1 MITTLAVVAAFGF
14 AGTAAAIETD
24 DVCNSG
30 LEETTVKVNLEDA
43 LKSADDS
50 SINDAYKTD
59 NSVTDANKLDVSL
72 DVADALND
80 KSQDNDIDDSYNQD
94 NDALAVDL
102 TDALNDK
109 SQDNDIADSYNQ
121 DNDALTVDLTDAL
134 NDKSIANSYNQDN
147 DALTATI
154 TVNDVIVS
162 LGAGDAVKVNGNYV
176 EGSIDASMDI
186 NSFSITNNGNATAP
200 STAIM
205 PVQTTTTECCN
216 TTVTESLASV
226 PGSMTVNQ
234 SGATFDSAI
243 GFNNASA
250 AFQAFSSPTVLVT
263 GGGYGVTPSE

>member
-1 MITTLAVVAAFGF
+1 
-14 AGTAAAIETD
+14 
-24 DVCNSG
+24 
-30 LEETTVKVNLEDA
+30 
-43 LKSADDS
+43 
-50 SINDAYKTD
+50 
-59 NSVTDANKLDVSL
+59 
-72 DVADALND
+72 DALN
-80 KSQDNDIDDSYNQD
+80 N
-94 NDALAVDL
+94 
-102 TDALNDK
+102 
-109 SQDNDIADSYNQ
+109 
-121 DNDALTVDLTDAL
+121 
-134 NDKSIANSYNQDN
+134 KSIANSYNQDN

>member
-1 MITTLAVVAAFGF
+1 MKKTMITTLAVVAAFGI

-30 LEETTVKVNLEDA
+30 LKETTVEVSIEDA

-72 DVADALND
+72 DVADALN
-80 KSQDNDIDDSYNQD
+80 N
-94 NDALAVDL
+94 
-102 TDALNDK
+102 
-109 SQDNDIADSYNQ
+109 
-121 DNDALTVDLTDAL
+121 
-134 NDKSIANSYNQDN
+134 KSIANSYNQDN

-186 NSFSITNNGNATAP
+186 NSFSITNSGNATAP

-250 AFQAFSSPTVLVT
+250 AFQAFNSPTVLVT

>member
-1 MITTLAVVAAFGF
+1 MMKKTMITTLAVVAAFGF

-59 NSVTDANKLDVSL
+59 NSVKDANKLDVSL

-80 KSQDNDIDDSYNQD
+80 KSQDNDI
-94 NDALAVDL
+94 
-102 TDALNDK
+102 
-109 SQDNDIADSYNQ
+109 ADSYNQ
-121 DNDALTVDLTDAL
+121 DNDELTVDLTDAL

-176 EGSIDASMDI
+176 EGSINASMDI
-186 NSFSITNNGNATAP
+186 NSFSITNSGNATAP

-205 PVQTTTTECCN
+205 PVETTTTERCN

-234 SGATFDSAI
+234 SNATFDSAI

-250 AFQAFSSPTVLVT
+250 AFQAFNSPTVLVT